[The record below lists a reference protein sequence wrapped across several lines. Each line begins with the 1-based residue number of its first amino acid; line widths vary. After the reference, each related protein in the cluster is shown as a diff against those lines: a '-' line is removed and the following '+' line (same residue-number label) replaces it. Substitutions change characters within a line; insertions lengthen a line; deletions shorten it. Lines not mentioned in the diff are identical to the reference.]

1 MLDRFICHQ
10 PEEGDV
16 PGRKNF
22 DTTQVIGTGWKLLG
36 GVVQLLLEYPSLVG
50 PRCPSL
56 CISKWACGI
65 SDRAV
70 ALRSEFASHQMTAVF
85 VVGDVGI

>member
-36 GVVQLLLEYPSLVG
+36 GGGAASAGVSQLGRTRMSVV
-50 PRCPSL
+50 
-56 CISKWACGI
+56 AH
-65 SDRAV
+65 
-70 ALRSEFASHQMTAVF
+70 FQM
-85 VVGDVGI
+85 GMWYI